1 MRVPHLIGALAVLA
15 SAVLLLMPVPEGVSA
30 ELLRGAGA
38 VVLGLGL
45 WVSAVVPE
53 YLTSIIFFF
62 VVVIFAVAPPDIVFS
77 GFHASAAW
85 LVFGGLVMG
94 TAAHSSGLG
103 GRIAELTL
111 RHIPASYLG
120 VAALLALL
128 GLLLGFLIPTGIGRV
143 SLLVPM
149 AVALCERLGFV
160 PGSRG
165 YTGLVLSAGTGT
177 VIPPLGILP
186 ASLPSVVMAGAAESI
201 YGIRISYFEYFAL
214 NFPVMSIMS
223 LVVLVGLISLLY
235 GEPPQAVV
243 SQPVRT
249 PWSARQRRLTWV
261 LAAAV
266 ALWMTDSLH
275 GVSPA
280 WVALGAGLVCLLPG
294 VGVLPPK
301 AMAEQ
306 INYGPWFFI
315 VGIIGLGAVVTH
327 TGLGQFVADA
337 MLANIALAPGE
348 DPRSYAVLAVFGAVI
363 GIIATLGAAPAIMTP
378 LAESLATATGW
389 TVESVLM
396 VQAVNWFLFPFPYQV
411 PPLVLAMALG
421 GLGLKPL
428 FRLLILFMLVGA
440 VMLVPLHFL
449 WSRLLGYAG

>member
-15 SAVLLLMPVPEGVSA
+15 SAVLLLMPVPEGVPA
-30 ELLRGAGA
+30 GLLRGAGA

-62 VVVIFAVAPPDIVFS
+62 IVVVFAVAPPDIVFS

-120 VAALLALL
+120 VVALLALL

-149 AVALCERLGFV
+149 AVALCERLGFE

-165 YTGLVLSAGTGT
+165 YTGLVLSAGTGA

-214 NFPVMSIMS
+214 NFPVLSIMS

-249 PWSARQRRLTWV
+249 PWSARQRRLMWL

-266 ALWMTDSLH
+266 ALWMTDTLH
-275 GVSPA
+275 GVSPR
-280 WVALGAGLVCLLPG
+280 LGGAGGRLGMPAAGGWACCPPRPWPSRSTTGPG
-294 VGVLPPK
+294 SSSSASSGS
-301 AMAEQ
+301 
-306 INYGPWFFI
+306 GPWSPTPVSANSWRTQCWRI
-315 VGIIGLGAVVTH
+315 SRSRRVKTRGAT
-327 TGLGQFVADA
+327 QSWRYSE
-337 MLANIALAPGE
+337 P
-348 DPRSYAVLAVFGAVI
+348 
-363 GIIATLGAAPAIMTP
+363 
-378 LAESLATATGW
+378 
-389 TVESVLM
+389 
-396 VQAVNWFLFPFPYQV
+396 
-411 PPLVLAMALG
+411 
-421 GLGLKPL
+421 
-428 FRLLILFMLVGA
+428 
-440 VMLVPLHFL
+440 
-449 WSRLLGYAG
+449 